1 MLTFQ
6 KIRWKNLLS
15 YGDRYQEFNFLQS
28 NATLLVGVN
37 GSGKSIL
44 LDALTLA
51 LFNKPYRKITKP
63 LLISNVNEKDCVVQI
78 LFETNGKQYK
88 VTRSLKPA
96 KFEIAERKYDGD
108 IDFDN
113 WDSGNTLDQTVTGEQ
128 QKFLESSILKMNY
141 LSFIQVVVLG
151 KAKYVSFF
159 ALDHA
164 KRRTMVEEMLSSTI
178 FGEMNKLLKSRIVI
192 TTNKLTEIGW
202 EIESLETKI
211 NLMKNHIYEIEDGN
225 KVIVGDIEKEIE
237 KLQLEIEKLETKQDE
252 LDIEHGIHSLAIEKI
267 ASCNK
272 ELKKITTIK
281 SKLESKRTYILK
293 DIDFFNSNDV
303 CPKCSQELSEETKT
317 KSITSLEG
325 NIDALDGKL
334 TIVGNKLVELEE
346 LVEKYDNLVTKQ
358 NNLWVENNTVTT
370 TIANLKQ
377 QENSLNSQIDK
388 LQSNFDVKSS
398 FNELLVVTSDYNEL
412 LNKKALLLVEESVSL
427 DLLKIL
433 GDDGA
438 KLLLI
443 KKYIPIFN
451 KYINY
456 YLGKMGLNISFT
468 LDENFNEK
476 ILARYRDKSCY
487 YSFSEGEKL
496 RIDLAMLLTWRTVSQ
511 LRNSVNTNLLV
522 LDEIFD
528 SSLDLE
534 GVEGFIDALKDFG
547 DMNVIVVSH
556 TPDKLNK
563 WAKRILRAS
572 IDGNF
577 STLNEVHNEI

>member
-6 KIRWKNLLS
+6 KIRFKNLLS
-15 YGDRYQEFNFLQS
+15 YGNNFQEFDFLKS

-63 LLISNVNEKDCVVQI
+63 LLISNVNEKDCVVEI
-78 LFETNGKQYK
+78 LFESNGRQYK
-88 VTRSLKPA
+88 VMRSLKPA
-96 KFEIAERKYDGD
+96 KFEIAERDFTGV
-108 IDFDN
+108 IDFQG
-113 WDSGNTLDQTVTGEQ
+113 WDSDCTLDQTVTGEQ
-128 QKFLESSILKMNY
+128 QKFLEMSILKMNY

-164 KRRTMVEEMLSSTI
+164 KRRIMVEEMLSSTI
-178 FGEMNKLLKSRIVI
+178 FGEMNKLLKSRVLI
-192 TTNKLTEIGW
+192 TTNKLTELGW
-202 EIESLETKI
+202 ELDKLTDRIA
-211 NLMKNHIYEIEDGN
+211 LMKSHI
-225 KVIVGDIEKEIE
+225 KEIE
-237 KLQLEIEKLETKQDE
+237 KGNETLIADIEVEINSLDAKITEFQQEHEKLV
-252 LDIEHGIHSLAIEKI
+252 IEHDKLEVRSNRIST
-267 ASCNK
+267 CNR
-272 ELKKITTIK
+272 ELNKITTIK
-281 SKLESKRTYILK
+281 SKLESKSSYILK
-293 DIDFFNSNDV
+293 DIAFFNDNDT
-303 CPKCSQELSEETKT
+303 CPKCSQELSVATKHD
-317 KSITSLEG
+317 SIAVLSGSMESQK
-325 NIDALDGKL
+325 GKL
-334 TIVGNKLVELEE
+334 EIVDAKISELDETVAEYQKLTDAQNSLWSRQQ
-346 LVEKYDNLVTKQ
+346 LVT
-358 NNLWVENNTVTT
+358 TS
-370 TIANLKQ
+370 I
-377 QENSLNSQIDK
+377 NSLQEQKTSQLKQIDK
-388 LQSNFDVKSS
+388 LQVNFDVKGSINELVTANS
-398 FNELLVVTSDYNEL
+398 DFNELLERKS
-412 LNKKALLLVEESVSL
+412 LLLVEESVSL

-433 GDDGA
+433 GDEGA

-443 KKYIPIFN
+443 NKYIPIFN

-528 SSLDLE
+528 SSLDFE
-534 GVEGFIDALKDFG
+534 GVEGFIDALNDFG

-556 TPDKLNK
+556 TPDKLVR
-563 WAKRILRAS
+563 WAKRTLRAT

-577 STLNEVHNEI
+577 STLTEIHDEI